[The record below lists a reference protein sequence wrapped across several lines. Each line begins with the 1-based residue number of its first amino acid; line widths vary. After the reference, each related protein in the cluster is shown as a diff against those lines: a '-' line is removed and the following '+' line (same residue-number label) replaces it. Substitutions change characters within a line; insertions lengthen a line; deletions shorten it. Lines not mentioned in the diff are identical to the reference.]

1 MMTQSGAKVLLA
13 TRSPGA
19 LVVVLTQAITD
30 AHGAGGDR
38 LPKAYLRRTRCQT
51 RQTPRPQLVTAKSTT
66 YLVDEKKCH
75 IVGA

>member
-1 MMTQSGAKVLLA
+1 MMTQSGATGA
-13 TRSPGA
+13 SGNTITGA
-19 LVVVLTQAITD
+19 LALVLTQAITG
-30 AHGAGGDR
+30 AHGSGGDR